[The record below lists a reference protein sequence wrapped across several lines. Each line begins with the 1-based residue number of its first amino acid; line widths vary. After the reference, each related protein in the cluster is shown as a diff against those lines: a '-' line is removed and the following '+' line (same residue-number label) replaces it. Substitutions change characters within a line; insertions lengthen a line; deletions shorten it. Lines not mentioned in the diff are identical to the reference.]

1 MNILFLINFAG
12 QGGSEKYVKD
22 LMESLIHKNDNVILV
37 YNEKGL
43 LVEQVKNLGVKTIK
57 LNMKNPFDIFSAIKL
72 KNICIENNINIIHT
86 QFARENYIAIFSK
99 LLGAKIKII
108 YTSHINLNNNCF
120 WKFTNKILI
129 KQNSYIIAVCN
140 SVKQLLI
147 KNNYPSNKI
156 KVIFNGVD
164 FDEKLIKA
172 KPYIRNE
179 FSISKEE
186 FVFVTLTRF
195 SEEKGNMFLLKS
207 IKYLSNI
214 TNIPFRV
221 IFVGDGILLEESKNF
236 VNQNN
241 LENKVIFTGYRIDT
255 KNILDESNVFIN
267 SSSSEALSFA
277 IIEALSRGIPAIV
290 TNVGGN
296 IDIINDRT
304 NCGLVVNYNDI
315 SAMANAM
322 NTMLNEKEVYYNF
335 CKNSREA
342 VKINFDKSK
351 NFDKTYDLYLNSIE
365 RRKK

>member
-1 MNILFLINFAG
+1 
-12 QGGSEKYVKD
+12 
-22 LMESLIHKNDNVILV
+22 
-37 YNEKGL
+37 
-43 LVEQVKNLGVKTIK
+43 
-57 LNMKNPFDIFSAIKL
+57 
-72 KNICIENNINIIHT
+72 
-86 QFARENYIAIFSK
+86 
-99 LLGAKIKII
+99 
-108 YTSHINLNNNCF
+108 
-120 WKFTNKILI
+120 
-129 KQNSYIIAVCN
+129 
-140 SVKQLLI
+140 
-147 KNNYPSNKI
+147 
-156 KVIFNGVD
+156 
-164 FDEKLIKA
+164 
-172 KPYIRNE
+172 
-179 FSISKEE
+179 
-186 FVFVTLTRF
+186 
-195 SEEKGNMFLLKS
+195 MFLLKS

-241 LENKVIFTGYRIDT
+241 LENKVIFTGYRTDT

-315 SAMANAM
+315 SAMANAI